1 MSTSQVE
8 PKKEKRIDR
17 NHWMS
22 RIQKFSFGIDAP
34 TFYRGYCPFF
44 WMTWAAVPAA
54 PVVAL
59 AKIASVPL
67 AWLWDQTTTP
77 VIEYREVSRKTLLET
92 PLQPSFVQFYRIQYL
107 DEHDLTAPEFT
118 YTGVTSSHIDAKR
131 MEVWFTQNPNW
142 KVTHLPQ
149 ALAQYDLYLAE
160 EAKAAEAA
168 KARTLRFR
176 KVSNTMSL
184 CGSVVFKWLIP
195 LMILSAIGTVGVG
208 VTKLIMTTSLASF
221 LFAGSLLAFIG
232 AGVTLIYLIC
242 SFIQIYR
249 EIGQARR
256 QVVNTEP
263 NWFWRT
269 LIVFAEGFFNACS
282 FLKET
287 VQMTYKAEC
296 PMIIWGEETGP
307 IEKRAK

>member
-1 MSTSQVE
+1 MSTPQVE

-22 RIQKFSFGIDAP
+22 KIQKFAFNIDAP

-54 PVVAL
+54 HVIAL
-59 AKIASVPL
+59 AKITAVPF
-67 AWLWDQTTTP
+67 AWFWDFTTSP
-77 VIEYREVSRKTLLET
+77 VIQYREVSRKTLLET
-92 PLQPSFVQFYRIQYL
+92 PLQPSFVQFYRVQYL
-107 DEHDLTAPEFT
+107 DEHDLTASELT
-118 YTGVTSSHIDAKR
+118 YSSITCSHIDAQR
-131 MEVWFTQNPNW
+131 MEVWFSQNPNW
-142 KVTHLPQ
+142 KVTHLPH
-149 ALAQYDLYLAE
+149 ALAQYDLYLEE
-160 EAKAAEAA
+160 EAKAASAA
-168 KARTLRFR
+168 KVRTLRFR

-195 LMILSAIGTVGVG
+195 LLILSVIGMLGVG

-221 LFAGSLLAFIG
+221 LFSGSLLAFIG
-232 AGVTLIYLIC
+232 AGVTLIYLIG

-249 EIGQARR
+249 EISQTRR
-256 QVVNTEP
+256 RVVNTEP
-263 NWFWRT
+263 NWFWAS
-269 LIVFAEGFFNACS
+269 LIWAGETFLNAFD

-287 VQMTYKAEC
+287 IQMTYKAEC

-307 IEKRAK
+307 IEKRTK